1 MNEDAVTISPE
12 KEEFLKIIGAEIIN
26 RLESMKAI
34 EALKHKVKETNE
46 EKKRVAHDIRGPLAS
61 IVGLAKVISDQ
72 GDANQ
77 LDEVLEFISLI
88 HKSGSSLL
96 DLASEILSND
106 TPNKGIPATGND
118 EFNQVLLKEK
128 LEKLY
133 CLQAR
138 NKSVNFE
145 VVTDAAT
152 AAIPFSKN
160 KLLQIIGNLVSN
172 AIKFTPAGGL
182 VQVSLALIK
191 GAQQNVLKIIVSDT
205 GMGMDEQFVA
215 KLLNGEVTS
224 TNGTNGENG
233 YGFGLALVKHLITD
247 LKGKLF
253 ISSVPG
259 DGASFEVHLPQN
271 S

>member
-1 MNEDAVTISPE
+1 M
-12 KEEFLKIIGAEIIN
+12 
-26 RLESMKAI
+26 
-34 EALKHKVKETNE
+34 
-46 EKKRVAHDIRGPLAS
+46 
-61 IVGLAKVISDQ
+61 ISDQ

-77 LDEVLEFISLI
+77 LDEVLEFIGLI
-88 HKSGSSLL
+88 HKSGTSLL

-106 TPNKGIPATGND
+106 TPNKGIQATGND

-138 NKSVNFE
+138 NKNVNFE
-145 VVTDAAT
+145 VITDAAT

-182 VQVSLALIK
+182 VQVSLALMK
-191 GAQQNVLKIIVSDT
+191 GAHQNVLKIIVSDT
-205 GMGMDEQFVA
+205 GMGMDEQFIA

-247 LKGKLF
+247 LKGQLF

-271 S
+271 I